1 MLPLTFAE
9 IGSGGGAMSYDLII
23 VGMGSGGMVAA
34 EFAARLDLKVAVVE
48 RDRVGGDCLW
58 TGCVPSKALLASAKV
73 AHHMRTA
80 GAFGIEPVEPVI
92 DSAKVFDRVRAVQR
106 SIAETDDDPER
117 YRAMGLDL
125 RIGRA
130 ATITTP
136 QSVRVGDEEL
146 EGKRILLCT
155 GSRPTEPPIAG
166 LAVAGYLTS
175 ESLWEIERAPASLV
189 VIGGGPVAIE
199 LAQAFRRLGTT
210 VTVLQRGQRVLPRD
224 EPELVDRLVA
234 RLRGEGVDIRLNADA
249 QRVTVEDGRK
259 VVHGTQAGAPARW
272 AAEELIVATGRRPNV
287 EGLGLETLGI
297 AVTPRGVEVDER
309 SRTSVPT
316 IYAVGD
322 LAGRHLFTHSA
333 ASEGVKA
340 IRDMFF
346 PGKGRFDSLVPWA
359 TFTDPELAHAGL
371 TTAEARERHD
381 DAVEVWRMELA
392 HSDRARADGA
402 EDGLIVVVCA
412 KKKIVGAHILAP
424 AAGELIQELA
434 GAIERGTKFA
444 DLAGQ
449 VHVYPTLSTSIAQ
462 LAGEAAFE
470 SAQRYKWLVRT

>member
-1 MLPLTFAE
+1 M
-9 IGSGGGAMSYDLII
+9 GMGYDLII

-34 EFAARLDLKVAVVE
+34 EFAATLDLKVVVVE

-58 TGCVPSKALLASAKV
+58 TGCVPSKALLASARA

-80 GAFGIEPVEPVI
+80 GEFGIEPVEPRI
-92 DSAKVFDRVRAVQR
+92 DTAKVFERVRAVQR
-106 SIAETDDDPER
+106 SIAATDDDPER
-117 YRAMGLDL
+117 FRAMGLEL
-125 RIGRA
+125 RIGQA
-130 ATITTP
+130 ATVTGPHT
-136 QSVRVGDEEL
+136 VRVGAEEL
-146 EGKRILLCT
+146 EAGHILLCT
-155 GSRPTEPPIAG
+155 GSRPVEPPIHG

-175 ESLWEIERAPASLV
+175 ETLWEVERAPASLV
-189 VIGGGPVAIE
+189 AIGGGPIAIE
-199 LAQAFRRLGTT
+199 LAQAFQRLGTT
-210 VTVLQRGQRVLPRD
+210 VTVLQRGDRVLPRD

-234 RLRGEGVDIRLNADA
+234 RLRGEGVDVRTGADA
-249 QRVTVEDGRK
+249 ERVTLEDGLK
-259 VVHGTQAGAPARW
+259 VVHGTENGAPARW
-272 AAEELIVATGRRPNV
+272 AAEELLVGVGRSPNV
-287 EGLGLETLGI
+287 EGLGLEAIGI
-297 AVTPRGVEVDER
+297 EVTPRGVKVDDR
-309 SRTSVPT
+309 SRTSVPS

-359 TFTDPELAHAGL
+359 TFTDPELAHAGM
-371 TTAEARERHD
+371 TIAQARERHGD
-381 DAVEVWRMELA
+381 DVEVWRMELA
-392 HSDRARADGA
+392 HSDRARADGT
-402 EDGLIVVVCA
+402 EDGLIVVVCV
-412 KKKIVGAHILAP
+412 KKKIVGAHILAA

-434 GAIERGTKFA
+434 GAIERGTKFS

-449 VHVYPTLSTSIAQ
+449 IHVYPTLSTSIAQ